1 MLDNIIRRGF
11 VWPNRFNF
19 YLPIEAVQNLRDQTF
34 AMPSPQGVLQIL
46 VSEARHLMK
55 KDNTLA
61 GGKSDPYIT
70 ISIGEKRIS
79 FVDRVGGQILD
90 FSVGRVG
97 GQILDFS
104 VGRVGVQILD
114 LLVHRVG
121 G

>member
-1 MLDNIIRRGF
+1 
-11 VWPNRFNF
+11 
-19 YLPIEAVQNLRDQTF
+19 
-34 AMPSPQGVLQIL
+34 
-46 VSEARHLMK
+46 MK